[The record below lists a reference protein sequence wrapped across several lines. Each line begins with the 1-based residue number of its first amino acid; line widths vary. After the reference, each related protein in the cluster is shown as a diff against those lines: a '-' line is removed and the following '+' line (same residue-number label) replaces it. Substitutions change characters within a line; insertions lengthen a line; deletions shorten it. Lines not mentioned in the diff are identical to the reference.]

1 MKHSKEAN
9 YDFVP
14 SDIVLGMFENEYAFA
29 TCKYKYD
36 KWLAPSIFKR
46 LCGFA
51 PHDQRD
57 PEQQLKKT
65 IYNAVTTVPN
75 EPVEGFKYFE
85 HNENVYGMV
94 YHDEECHDM
103 TVEDPRGFKVSI
115 TAEDFYFMLEK
126 CGFNMEN
133 GVMTGHKFAYAWV
146 DRDSRFKIVDAETA
160 KFKKVKEA
168 SDKLKHKT
176 DNSLF
181 LTKSKLEVGK
191 VYKGTE
197 KMPGKYM
204 YMGVHDIYSR
214 EYHLNAL
221 KNGSYLVGEDL
232 KEAKATDGNTKDWTH
247 EKHMVFYK
255 ICDHAN
261 VVGQYD
267 PYVTRSSISKHLDSE
282 VKEDFSKHLMHN
294 GKPLT
299 YENVKADM
307 EHSPQFNML
316 DVKSYSPCAKEL
328 SLEDFKLWFDVKK
341 RHSVYYKDDAR
352 LAPFEL
358 NWRDE
363 ARFWSEPY
371 RRIVKVDINK
381 QYNYGSGKDTYT
393 VFFNKMSDF
402 DDYSYYRR
410 ENTTVATLAN
420 NLDAESTFEALRPR
434 IPTAK
439 FMSGIQVPDLFMVY
453 LTKKTDTWHVANRID
468 SMSGSPASYRSMF
481 DLMNSPF

>member
-14 SDIVLGMFENEYAFA
+14 SDIVLGMFENDYAFA

-36 KWLAPSIFKR
+36 KWLGPSIFKR
-46 LCGFA
+46 LCGYA

-57 PEQQLKKT
+57 PEAQLKKT
-65 IYNAVTTVPN
+65 IYNAVVTMPN
-75 EPVEGFKYFE
+75 DPVEGFKYVE

-133 GVMTGHKFAYAWV
+133 GVMSGHKFAYAWD
-146 DRDSRFKIVDAETA
+146 DRDSRFKLVDAETA

-176 DNSLF
+176 DSGMF
-181 LTKSKLEVGK
+181 LTKGKLEVGK

-197 KMPGKYM
+197 KMPGKFM
-204 YMGVHDIYSR
+204 YMGVHNIYSR
-214 EYHLNAL
+214 EYHLDAL
-221 KNGSYLVGEDL
+221 KNKSYLEGKDL
-232 KEAKATDGNTKDWTH
+232 KDAVASDAQTKDWCH

-255 ICDHAN
+255 LCDHAN
-261 VVGQYD
+261 VIGQFD
-267 PYVTRSSISKHLDSE
+267 PYVTRSAISKHLDCE

-299 YENVKADM
+299 YENVKDDM

-328 SLEDFKLWFDVKK
+328 SLEDFKLWFDIKY
-341 RHSVYYKDDAR
+341 RHSALYKDDAR
-352 LAPFEL
+352 IAPFEL
-358 NWRDE
+358 HWSDE
-363 ARFWSEPY
+363 PRFWSTAY
-371 RRIVKVDINK
+371 NKIVRVNIEKE
-381 QYNYGSGKDTYT
+381 YNYGSKTNSYK
-393 VFFNKMSDF
+393 VYFHKMESGER
-402 DDYSYYRR
+402 SYYNR
-410 ENTTVATLAN
+410 ENTLVAEIN
-420 NLDAESTFEALRPR
+420 GNPNAEQVYEALKPR

-439 FMSGIQVPDLFMVY
+439 FRTGIQVPDLFMVY
-453 LTKKTDTWHVANRID
+453 LTNKTDTWHVASRID
-468 SMSGSPASYRSMF
+468 SMRGSPASYRYMF
-481 DLMNSPF
+481 DLMDSPF